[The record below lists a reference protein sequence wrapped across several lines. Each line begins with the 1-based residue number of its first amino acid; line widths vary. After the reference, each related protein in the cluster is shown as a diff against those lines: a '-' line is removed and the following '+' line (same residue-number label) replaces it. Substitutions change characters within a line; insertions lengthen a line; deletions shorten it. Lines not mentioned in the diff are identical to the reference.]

1 MKLQIANDIPAE
13 LIEIARNCD
22 FTVIPANQQQTKL
35 DELAKLASKYIPR
48 KQSMTNVKYN
58 EIEVGNCPKGL
69 ANLINQMDFSKINT
83 FQKKLA
89 LPFIKNYLKQNGIM
103 K

>member
-1 MKLQIANDIPAE
+1 MKLSIASDIPAE

-22 FTVIPANQQQTKL
+22 FSVIPANQQQKKL
-35 DELAKLASKYIPR
+35 DELAILASKYIPR
-48 KQSMTNVKYN
+48 KQNINQIKYN
-58 EIEVGNCPKGL
+58 EIEVGACPPKL
-69 ANLINQMDFSKINT
+69 ANLINQMDFGKINS

-89 LPFIKNYLKQNGIM
+89 MPFIKTYLKQNGIM

>member
-1 MKLQIANDIPAE
+1 MKLKIASDIPAE

-22 FTVIPANQQQTKL
+22 FSIVPISQRQNKL

-48 KQSMTNVKYN
+48 KQIMAGVKYN
-58 EIEVGNCPKGL
+58 DIEIGNCPPEL
-69 ANLINQMDFSKINT
+69 ANLINQMDFNKINT
-83 FQKKLA
+83 IQRKLA
-89 LPFIKNYLKQNGIM
+89 LPFIKNYLKQNGMM

>member
-1 MKLQIANDIPAE
+1 MKLKIASDIPAE

-22 FTVIPANQQQTKL
+22 FSIVPISQRQTKL

-48 KQSMTNVKYN
+48 KQVMTGVKYN
-58 EIEVGNCPKGL
+58 EIEVGSCPAEL

-89 LPFIKNYLKQNGIM
+89 LPFIKNYLKQSGIM